1 MPGIINDRLHV
12 MFSENY
18 NKGDL
23 SPTKAIVSLSQH
35 SSSTKE
41 SLTEKKK
48 NEFVTMQSFIQNFTD
63 LFIGDINKKMRFCF
77 NMYDFDG
84 DGFITPDDVRI
95 MLSYMPF
102 KRNVP
107 LQNVQTIIDSR
118 AMENLSPLKKN
129 AVISP
134 KKMNT
139 TSNITPLNRQ
149 KHNEGLYQDVDGKNI
164 DYRDRISDQEDIK

>member
-1 MPGIINDRLHV
+1 

-18 NKGDL
+18 NKGDM
-23 SPTKAIVSLSQH
+23 SPTKAIVSSAQNGG
-35 SSSTKE
+35 STKE
-41 SLTEKKK
+41 FLNEKKK
-48 NEFVTMQSFIQNFTD
+48 NEHVTMQSFVQNFTD
-63 LFIGDINKKMRFCF
+63 IFIGDLNKKMRFCF

-107 LQNVQTIIDSR
+107 IQNVQNIIDTR
-118 AMENLSPLKKN
+118 AMECLSPVKKQ

-134 KKMNT
+134 KKA
-139 TSNITPLNRQ
+139 SQPSAAQLNRP
-149 KHNEGLYQDVDGKNI
+149 KHNEGLYQDEDGRNV
-164 DYRDRISDQEDIK
+164 DYRDRISD

>member
-1 MPGIINDRLHV
+1 